1 MILISTLTTHAAWV
15 LTVAF
20 VISLVYE
27 LYRATW
33 KAGTSRHDTMRA
45 FVMQGIALYGTAG
58 VVITLLFRR
67 AAGSERLALGFAV
80 LMILISIF
88 YYNPKVLLERRPQ
101 TVDWVEDL
109 VFTGWLFVAAAQ
121 LAYSVSAA

>member
-1 MILISTLTTHAAWV
+1 
-15 LTVAF
+15 
-20 VISLVYE
+20 
-27 LYRATW
+27 
-33 KAGTSRHDTMRA
+33 MRA

-109 VFTGWLFVAAAQ
+109 VFTGLLFVAAAQ